1 MKKNTNSKKELLKI
15 FKSIEDDLLKN
26 SENAEEYLK
35 EAGYNIDELN
45 RDGLE
50 LINVLTGKSRL
61 ELAKKKRYRL
71 IEEIK
76 KYLSQLNKDV
86 KMQSRQILIDILKG
100 EQLSFQFRD
109 LEKLSD
115 EDLLEMV
122 KEEQLLKF
130 WKELNKDK

>member
-1 MKKNTNSKKELLKI
+1 
-15 FKSIEDDLLKN
+15 
-26 SENAEEYLK
+26 
-35 EAGYNIDELN
+35 
-45 RDGLE
+45 
-50 LINVLTGKSRL
+50 
-61 ELAKKKRYRL
+61 
-71 IEEIK
+71 
-76 KYLSQLNKDV
+76 
-86 KMQSRQILIDILKG
+86 MQSRQILIDILKG

>member
-1 MKKNTNSKKELLKI
+1 M
-15 FKSIEDDLLKN
+15 LKN